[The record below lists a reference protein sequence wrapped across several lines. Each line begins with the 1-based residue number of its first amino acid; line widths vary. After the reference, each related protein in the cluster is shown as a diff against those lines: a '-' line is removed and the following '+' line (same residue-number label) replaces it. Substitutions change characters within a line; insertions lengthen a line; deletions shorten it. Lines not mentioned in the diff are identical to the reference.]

1 MILLIIFHTG
11 ISFALIYQSMKQSS
25 DQKDEKMI
33 WKFANQIRKLIPFF
47 TLIVLTTNQ
56 LQADIKERCAEASSG
71 ESKELCVSTSEMIN
85 GINSDFQT
93 VYSIGNVTAISQP
106 PLIIIPKVTIE
117 APPNLQVITGH
128 KKVTKIER
136 PLRAKVKPNK
146 KLPLFD
152 IVKVLDQKGSM
163 HLGRCLRKLNNK
175 TRETHFSGLRKEL
188 ETLETLANSSKN
200 EISPIKKLFTQS
212 PSQKDC
218 INYLDFILM
227 AG

>member
-1 MILLIIFHTG
+1 
-11 ISFALIYQSMKQSS
+11 MKQSL
-25 DQKDEKMI
+25 DQKDEKKMI
-33 WKFANQIRKLIPFF
+33 WKFAYQIRKLIPFF

-56 LQADIKERCAEASSG
+56 LQADTNERCPEATFG

-93 VYSIGNVTAISQP
+93 VYSIGNVTSISQP

-117 APPNLQVITGH
+117 APPNLQAITGH

>member
-1 MILLIIFHTG
+1 MILFIIFHTG

-71 ESKELCVSTSEMIN
+71 ESKELCVSTSKMIN

>member
-1 MILLIIFHTG
+1 
-11 ISFALIYQSMKQSS
+11 MKRNS

-33 WKFANQIRKLIPFF
+33 WTFANQIGKLIPFF

-56 LQADIKERCAEASSG
+56 LQADIKERCAEASFG

-163 HLGRCLRKLNNK
+163 HLGRCLRKLNKK

>member
-1 MILLIIFHTG
+1 
-11 ISFALIYQSMKQSS
+11 MKQSS

-47 TLIVLTTNQ
+47 TLIALTTNQ
-56 LQADIKERCAEASSG
+56 LQADIKERCLEASSG
-71 ESKELCVSTSEMIN
+71 ESKEFCVSTSEMIN

-106 PLIIIPKVTIE
+106 PLIKIPKVTIE
-117 APPNLQVITGH
+117 GPSNLQLSDSH
-128 KKVTKIER
+128 KKVIKIER
-136 PLRAKVKPNK
+136 PLRAKVKPHK

>member
-1 MILLIIFHTG
+1 
-11 ISFALIYQSMKQSS
+11 MKRNS

-56 LQADIKERCAEASSG
+56 LQADIRERCAEASSG

-85 GINSDFQT
+85 EINSDFQT

-117 APPNLQVITGH
+117 APPNLQVNTGH

-163 HLGRCLRKLNNK
+163 HLGRCLRKLNKK

>member
-1 MILLIIFHTG
+1 V
-11 ISFALIYQSMKQSS
+11 KQSL
-25 DQKDEKMI
+25 DQKDEKKMI

-93 VYSIGNVTAISQP
+93 VYSFGNVTEISQP

-146 KLPLFD
+146 KFPLFD

-163 HLGRCLRKLNNK
+163 HLGRCLRKLNNE

>member
-1 MILLIIFHTG
+1 
-11 ISFALIYQSMKQSS
+11 MKRSS

-33 WKFANQIRKLIPFF
+33 WKFANQIQKLIPFF

-56 LQADIKERCAEASSG
+56 LQADVKERCPKASFG
-71 ESKELCVSTSEMIN
+71 ESKELCASTSQMIN
-85 GINSDFQT
+85 GINSDFQA
-93 VYSIGNVTAISQP
+93 VYSISNVTEISQP

-146 KLPLFD
+146 EFPLFD

>member
-1 MILLIIFHTG
+1 
-11 ISFALIYQSMKQSS
+11 MKRSL
-25 DQKDEKMI
+25 DLKDEKMI
-33 WKFANQIRKLIPFF
+33 WKFTNQIQKLIPFF

-56 LQADIKERCAEASSG
+56 LQADTNERCPEASSG

-93 VYSIGNVTAISQP
+93 VYSFGNVTEISQP

-128 KKVTKIER
+128 KKATKFER